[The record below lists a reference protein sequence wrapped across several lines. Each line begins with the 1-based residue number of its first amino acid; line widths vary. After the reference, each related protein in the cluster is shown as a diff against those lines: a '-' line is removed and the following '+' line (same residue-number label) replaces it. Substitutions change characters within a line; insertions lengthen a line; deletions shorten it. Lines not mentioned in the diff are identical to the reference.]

1 MEILLQRDLGSSM
14 LSIAVILGWLG
25 LFFVFLRVLTILIKR
40 ILEGISKNRNYLNK
54 SINLNLSHKPFITKY
69 NNLKMSILDKVKIG
83 NSVQIN
89 LELSKDRLTKETIDA
104 INVSS
109 LGKIINFKITDG
121 KGIGVVLQL
130 SNGKEQ
136 WFFED
141 EIDLLDENGNI
152 IKKNNKK
159 ENSNFIFDFLRGL
172 NYENK
177 NKVTELLNPINFFIW
192 LVVSFKDI
200 F

>member
-1 MEILLQRDLGSSM
+1 
-14 LSIAVILGWLG
+14 
-25 LFFVFLRVLTILIKR
+25 
-40 ILEGISKNRNYLNK
+40 
-54 SINLNLSHKPFITKY
+54 
-69 NNLKMSILDKVKIG
+69 MSILDKVKIG
-83 NSVQIN
+83 NSVQVN

-109 LGKIINFKITDG
+109 LGKISDFRITDG

-152 IKKNNKK
+152 IKKNNDKK
-159 ENSNFIFDFLRGL
+159 ENSNFIFDFLKVL
-172 NYENK
+172 DYENK
-177 NKVTELLNPINFFIW
+177 NKVSELLNPINFFIW

>member
-1 MEILLQRDLGSSM
+1 
-14 LSIAVILGWLG
+14 
-25 LFFVFLRVLTILIKR
+25 
-40 ILEGISKNRNYLNK
+40 
-54 SINLNLSHKPFITKY
+54 
-69 NNLKMSILDKVKIG
+69 MSILDKVKIG

-104 INVSS
+104 INISS
-109 LGKIINFKITDG
+109 LGKISDFRITDG
-121 KGIGVVLQL
+121 KGIGVVLEL

-141 EIDLLDENGNI
+141 EIDLLDENGNV
-152 IKKNNKK
+152 IKKNNDKK
-159 ENSNFIFDFLRGL
+159 ENSNLLFDFSREL
-172 NYENK
+172 NYEIK
-177 NKVTELLNPINFFIW
+177 NKVSELINPINFFIW

>member
-1 MEILLQRDLGSSM
+1 
-14 LSIAVILGWLG
+14 
-25 LFFVFLRVLTILIKR
+25 
-40 ILEGISKNRNYLNK
+40 
-54 SINLNLSHKPFITKY
+54 
-69 NNLKMSILDKVKIG
+69 MSILDKVKIG
-83 NSVQIN
+83 NSVQVN
-89 LELSKDRLTKETIDA
+89 LEQSKDRLTKETIDA

-109 LGKIINFKITDG
+109 LVKIRDFRITDG

-136 WFFED
+136 WLFED
-141 EIDLLDENGNI
+141 EIEILDENGNV
-152 IKKNNKK
+152 IKTNNNNNKD
-159 ENSNFIFDFLRGL
+159 NNNFIFDYLRGL

-177 NKVTELLNPINFFIW
+177 NKVNELLNPINFFIW

>member
-1 MEILLQRDLGSSM
+1 
-14 LSIAVILGWLG
+14 
-25 LFFVFLRVLTILIKR
+25 
-40 ILEGISKNRNYLNK
+40 
-54 SINLNLSHKPFITKY
+54 
-69 NNLKMSILDKVKIG
+69 MSILDKAKIG
-83 NSVQIN
+83 NSVQVN
-89 LELSKDRLTKETIDA
+89 LELSKDRLTKEIIDA

-109 LGKIINFKITDG
+109 VGKICDFRITDG

-141 EIDLLDENGNI
+141 EINLLDENGNV
-152 IKKNNKK
+152 IKKSNDIKDS
-159 ENSNFIFDFLRGL
+159 NSLITNVLHRL

-177 NKVTELLNPINFFIW
+177 NKVGELLNPINFFLW

-200 F
+200 Y

>member
-1 MEILLQRDLGSSM
+1 
-14 LSIAVILGWLG
+14 
-25 LFFVFLRVLTILIKR
+25 
-40 ILEGISKNRNYLNK
+40 
-54 SINLNLSHKPFITKY
+54 
-69 NNLKMSILDKVKIG
+69 MSILDKAKIG

-89 LELSKDRLTKETIDA
+89 LELSKDRLTKEVVDA

-109 LGKIINFKITDG
+109 IAKISDFRITDG
-121 KGIGVVLQL
+121 KCIGVILQL

-141 EIDLLDENGNI
+141 EIDLLDENGNV
-152 IKKNNKK
+152 IKKNNNKK
-159 ENSNFIFDFLRGL
+159 ENSFFIFDFLRGL

-177 NKVTELLNPINFFIW
+177 NKVSELFNPINFFIW
-192 LVVSFKDI
+192 LIVSFKDI

>member
-1 MEILLQRDLGSSM
+1 
-14 LSIAVILGWLG
+14 
-25 LFFVFLRVLTILIKR
+25 
-40 ILEGISKNRNYLNK
+40 
-54 SINLNLSHKPFITKY
+54 
-69 NNLKMSILDKVKIG
+69 MSILDKAQIG
-83 NSVQIN
+83 SSVQVN
-89 LELSKDRLTKETIDA
+89 LELSKDRLTKEIIDA

-109 LGKIINFKITDG
+109 VCKISDFRITDG

-141 EIDLLDENGNI
+141 EIDLLDENGNVI
-152 IKKNNKK
+152 ERNDDKKD
-159 ENSNFIFDFLRGL
+159 NSNFIFNFFGGL

-177 NKVTELLNPINFFIW
+177 NKVSDLLNPINFSLW

>member
-1 MEILLQRDLGSSM
+1 
-14 LSIAVILGWLG
+14 
-25 LFFVFLRVLTILIKR
+25 
-40 ILEGISKNRNYLNK
+40 
-54 SINLNLSHKPFITKY
+54 
-69 NNLKMSILDKVKIG
+69 MSILDKVKIG
-83 NSVQIN
+83 NSVQVN

-109 LGKIINFKITDG
+109 LGKISDFRITDG

-141 EIDLLDENGNI
+141 EIDLLDENGNV
-152 IKKNNKK
+152 IKKNNDNK
-159 ENSNFIFDFLRGL
+159 ENSNYIFDFLGGL

-177 NKVTELLNPINFFIW
+177 NKVSEVINPINFFIW

>member
-1 MEILLQRDLGSSM
+1 
-14 LSIAVILGWLG
+14 
-25 LFFVFLRVLTILIKR
+25 
-40 ILEGISKNRNYLNK
+40 
-54 SINLNLSHKPFITKY
+54 
-69 NNLKMSILDKVKIG
+69 MSILDKTEIG
-83 NSVQIN
+83 SSVQVN

-109 LGKIINFKITDG
+109 LGKISDFRITDG
-121 KGIGVVLQL
+121 KGIGVILKL

-141 EIDLLDENGNI
+141 EIDLLDENGNV
-152 IKKNNKK
+152 IKKNIAKK
-159 ENSNFIFDFLRGL
+159 VNSNFIFDFLRGL

-177 NKVTELLNPINFFIW
+177 NKVSELLNPINFFIW
-192 LVVSFKDI
+192 LIVSLKDI

>member
-1 MEILLQRDLGSSM
+1 
-14 LSIAVILGWLG
+14 
-25 LFFVFLRVLTILIKR
+25 
-40 ILEGISKNRNYLNK
+40 
-54 SINLNLSHKPFITKY
+54 
-69 NNLKMSILDKVKIG
+69 MSILDKAKIG
-83 NSVQIN
+83 NSVQVN
-89 LELSKDRLTKETIDA
+89 LELSKDRLTKEIIDA

-109 LGKIINFKITDG
+109 VGKISDFRITDG

-141 EIDLLDENGNI
+141 EINLLDENGNV
-152 IKKNNKK
+152 IKKTNDTKDS
-159 ENSNFIFDFLRGL
+159 NSLINSILRRL

-177 NKVTELLNPINFFIW
+177 NKVGELLNPINFFLW

>member
-1 MEILLQRDLGSSM
+1 
-14 LSIAVILGWLG
+14 
-25 LFFVFLRVLTILIKR
+25 
-40 ILEGISKNRNYLNK
+40 
-54 SINLNLSHKPFITKY
+54 
-69 NNLKMSILDKVKIG
+69 MSILDKVKIG
-83 NSVQIN
+83 NSVQVN
-89 LELSKDRLTKETIDA
+89 LELSKDRLTKDIIDV
-104 INVSS
+104 INDSS
-109 LGKIINFKITDG
+109 VGKISDFRITDG

-141 EIDLLDENGNI
+141 EIDLLDENGNV
-152 IKKNNKK
+152 IKKNNDKK
-159 ENSNFIFDFLRGL
+159 ENSNFIFDFLRVL

-177 NKVTELLNPINFFIW
+177 NKVSDLLNPINFFIW

>member
-1 MEILLQRDLGSSM
+1 M
-14 LSIAVILGWLG
+14 
-25 LFFVFLRVLTILIKR
+25 T
-40 ILEGISKNRNYLNK
+40 
-54 SINLNLSHKPFITKY
+54 
-69 NNLKMSILDKVKIG
+69 ILDKVQIG
-83 NSVQIN
+83 NFVQVN

-104 INVSS
+104 INISPKC
-109 LGKIINFKITDG
+109 KINDFRITDG

-141 EIDLLDENGNI
+141 EIDLLDENGKA
-152 IKKNNKK
+152 IKKIDYKK
-159 ENSNFIFDFLRGL
+159 KNSNFIFDFLRGL

-177 NKVTELLNPINFFIW
+177 NKINELLNPINFFIW

>member
-1 MEILLQRDLGSSM
+1 
-14 LSIAVILGWLG
+14 
-25 LFFVFLRVLTILIKR
+25 
-40 ILEGISKNRNYLNK
+40 
-54 SINLNLSHKPFITKY
+54 
-69 NNLKMSILDKVKIG
+69 MSILDKAKIG
-83 NSVQIN
+83 SSVQIN

-109 LGKIINFKITDG
+109 LGKISDFRITDG

-141 EIDLLDENGNI
+141 EIDLLDKNGNV
-152 IKKNNKK
+152 IKKNFDKK
-159 ENSNFIFDFLRGL
+159 KNSNFIFDFLRGL

-177 NKVTELLNPINFFIW
+177 NKVSDLLNPINFFIW
-192 LVVSFKDI
+192 LLVSFKDI